1 MGNTLYWVKKKICG
15 QKKILGLEKI
25 RAKRGFF
32 LTTQGR
38 KIDAHFQIK
47 FARNTV
53 YNQQF
58 WNQVPKHNDEWAV
71 SHRSGEKVSKQTRTV
86 KTESVIRHCEKED
99 RERRQ
104 GSLQEQSLTQRD
116 TKKEGIRNEQE

>member
-1 MGNTLYWVKKKICG
+1 MTKSFVGTNVRCFLKNKMIKNPSQIPGNGKYTLLGQKKICG

-53 YNQQF
+53 
-58 WNQVPKHNDEWAV
+58 
-71 SHRSGEKVSKQTRTV
+71 
-86 KTESVIRHCEKED
+86 
-99 RERRQ
+99 
-104 GSLQEQSLTQRD
+104 
-116 TKKEGIRNEQE
+116 

>member
-1 MGNTLYWVKKKICG
+1 MGNTLCWVKKKICG

-47 FARNTV
+47 LARNTETDLASM
-53 YNQQF
+53 QQVACG
-58 WNQVPKHNDEWAV
+58 WRLDH
-71 SHRSGEKVSKQTRTV
+71 TRP
-86 KTESVIRHCEKED
+86 
-99 RERRQ
+99 
-104 GSLQEQSLTQRD
+104 
-116 TKKEGIRNEQE
+116 

>member
-1 MGNTLYWVKKKICG
+1 MIKNPSQIPGNGKYTLFG
-15 QKKILGLEKI
+15 QKKMVWSKKNLGLEKI

-53 YNQQF
+53 YHFTQSARG
-58 WNQVPKHNDEWAV
+58 D
-71 SHRSGEKVSKQTRTV
+71 
-86 KTESVIRHCEKED
+86 
-99 RERRQ
+99 
-104 GSLQEQSLTQRD
+104 LQSAT
-116 TKKEGIRNEQE
+116 IFF